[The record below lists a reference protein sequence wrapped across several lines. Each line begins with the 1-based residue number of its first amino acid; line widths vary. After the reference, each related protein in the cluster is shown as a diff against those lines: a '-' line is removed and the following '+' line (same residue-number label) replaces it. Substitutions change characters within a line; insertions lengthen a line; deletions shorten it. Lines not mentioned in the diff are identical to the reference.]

1 LEHTAFFKLRR
12 AVLTKTSLV
21 ASSRRIRELGV
32 EELLCWMNCGAL
44 PQDQALRSMRLYAEK
59 VMLKFR

>member
-1 LEHTAFFKLRR
+1 M
-12 AVLTKTSLV
+12 
-21 ASSRRIRELGV
+21 RELGV